1 VRAVSKIGSYAW
13 AGLRGESAQ
22 CGLLCM
28 ELIKV
33 PSPAWREF
41 GPVSGVTALVSGS
54 SHGPPAQAAV
64 ARGRANA
71 SSMGDWPMLW
81 LHVSTPVLLVTSMID
96 LFEGSQVHRQ
106 AAVPWRQPKPPCAS
120 HGLGFWPGKILVRT
134 AVTSTGPD
142 RTGCPSREPA
152 AARAAAAAPSDST
165 AGVHLQVP

>member
-33 PSPAWREF
+33 TAWREF
-41 GPVSGVTALVSGS
+41 GPVCGVTALVSGS
-54 SHGPPAQAAV
+54 SHGPPTQAAV

-81 LHVSTPVLLVTSMID
+81 VPRCCCVTVTSMID
-96 LFEGSQVHRQ
+96 LFEGSQVR
-106 AAVPWRQPKPPCAS
+106 W
-120 HGLGFWPGKILVRT
+120 
-134 AVTSTGPD
+134 
-142 RTGCPSREPA
+142 
-152 AARAAAAAPSDST
+152 
-165 AGVHLQVP
+165 